1 VTSDPRLRFPLA
13 FGAWLALL
21 SVAAEL
27 PWTVEWIRTPLG
39 AALAHATAVALHGIG
54 VDATVSG
61 TTLASSHGAV
71 QIVAECD
78 GVVLLCFFAAAVL
91 ALPKPPLRAW
101 LPSALAGAAA
111 LFALNF
117 GRVLAL
123 TATQFWWRE
132 AFEWVHFYLLQGLM
146 ILATTLVW
154 LAWAD
159 RTLRARSPAP

>member
-1 VTSDPRLRFPLA
+1 MRDPRLRFPFA
-13 FGAWLALL
+13 FGAWLAAL
-21 SVAAEL
+21 SLAAQL
-27 PWTVEWIRTPLG
+27 PWTLAWIRAPLG
-39 AALAHATAVALHGIG
+39 AALARATAAALWLCG

-61 TTLASSHGAV
+61 STLASSHGAV
-71 QIVAECD
+71 QVVAECD
-78 GVVLLCFFAAAVL
+78 GVVLLCFFGAAVL

-111 LFALNF
+111 LFGLNF
-117 GRVLAL
+117 ARVLAL

-146 ILATTLVW
+146 IVATTLVW

-159 RTLRARSPAP
+159 RALRARGS